1 MAKIFRHN
9 FYFIQNCTFLARQS
23 VSFHWNGGLK
33 SISVNICSAEY
44 LNICLRSMNEIE
56 QGFAES
62 HFQSWKTLVLVT
74 TFYPSE
80 GLYFLKKFTL
90 VTTFYPID
98 ASNLAARTFQ
108 SSDRWHF
115 YQETE
120 WTIFIHIHNDRSQ
133 FQHFTISVLRIEWTW
148 YKVHEGFSAQKLFCN
163 AEFLSNMHHHQN
175 LNQSHDIAKMV
186 DFQENH
192 TIYIIK
198 YTSTYLP

>member
-9 FYFIQNCTFLARQS
+9 FCFIQNCTFLARQS

-44 LNICLRSMNEIE
+44 LNICLRSMNES
-56 QGFAES
+56 GFAES
-62 HFQSWKTLVLVT
+62 HFQSWKTFALVT
-74 TFYPSE
+74 TFYLSE
-80 GLYFLKKFTL
+80 GSYFLKKLTL

-120 WTIFIHIHNDRSQ
+120 WTIFAHIKSQQITISTFHNFRSQ
-133 FQHFTISVLRIEWTW
+133 DWVNMIQ
-148 YKVHEGFSAQKLFCN
+148 GSARLLCN
-163 AEFLSNMHHHQN
+163 AEFLSNMNHHQN
-175 LNQSHDIAKMV
+175 LNQRHDIAKMV

-192 TIYIIK
+192 TIYNY

>member
-9 FYFIQNCTFLARQS
+9 FYFIQNCTFLARLTS

-120 WTIFIHIHNDRSQ
+120 WTIFIHIKSQQIADRR
-133 FQHFTISVLRIEWTW
+133 FFIQHASSPELDTI
-148 YKVHEGFSAQKLFCN
+148 
-163 AEFLSNMHHHQN
+163 
-175 LNQSHDIAKMV
+175 
-186 DFQENH
+186 
-192 TIYIIK
+192 
-198 YTSTYLP
+198 LPKW

>member
-9 FYFIQNCTFLARQS
+9 FCFIQNCTFLARQS
-23 VSFHWNGGLK
+23 VSFHWNGGLT

-74 TFYPSE
+74 TFYPCE

-98 ASNLAARTFQ
+98 ASNLGARTFQ

-120 WTIFIHIHNDRSQ
+120 WTIFVHIKSQQIAISTFHNFRSQ
-133 FQHFTISVLRIEWTW
+133 DWVNMIQGSRRLLSTKTIL
-148 YKVHEGFSAQKLFCN
+148 
-163 AEFLSNMHHHQN
+163 
-175 LNQSHDIAKMV
+175 
-186 DFQENH
+186 
-192 TIYIIK
+192 
-198 YTSTYLP
+198 